1 LIEQD
6 LQKKYNILGT
16 VWLFGKVWVE
26 SAKCFVSCCVTV
38 KNIPRRIYLAQR
50 EFRADS
56 HSGQTL
62 PGEQVSISY
71 LFPPSGSEPQTRR

>member
-1 LIEQD
+1 
-6 LQKKYNILGT
+6 
-16 VWLFGKVWVE
+16 VWVE

-56 HSGQTL
+56 HTGQTL
-62 PGEQVSISY
+62 PGEQVSIFISFR
-71 LFPPSGSEPQTRR
+71 LPDLTLKPL